1 MMDENYGEDPQA
13 PMMDQAHKPDEE
25 KGEGKTFLVDKSICP
40 GMKVGEE
47 MVSRIVAIHEHEYEL
62 EYAPEEG
69 SETPPESE
77 PEPGMEKASMPGSS
91 DSMYS

>member
-1 MMDENYGEDPQA
+1 MDENYGEDPQA
-13 PMMDQAHKPDEE
+13 PTMTQQPEE
-25 KGEGKTFLVDKSICP
+25 KGEGKTFLVNKEICP
-40 GMKVGEE
+40 GMKVGDE

-62 EYAPEEG
+62 EYAPKEE

-77 PEPGMEKASMPGSS
+77 PEPGMEPATAPSGN